1 MSQIT
6 LFKNC
11 KIVPDKNFIVEG
23 IDTYL
28 AGLVS
33 ITISNFQYLRND
45 LQITI
50 KINKSEEFTES
61 IFENN
66 YNYLKV
72 VQNNV
77 SYYYFI
83 SKKTQVAESTIA
95 LELTMDVLNT
105 YPWNSAFTPS
115 NRTKVL
121 REHKDRYAKDFIE
134 KEFTGTL
141 QVGTTSTDIDA
152 GIPPLI
158 FNENQYKVIINDIS
172 GLYPEEV
179 TASVFVTPYPPKRL
193 KVRLSYPE
201 LDEDKTYNITLVT
214 KFYKP
219 LVDLYSEGINPKL
232 YKKEISVLNNS
243 VPYHWYLI
251 YKTNQLATPEN
262 PQPVNCF
269 LCSDRE
275 IEVKV
280 SNTIILRDNDIES
293 GKVYCFQE
301 GKVLGHERYRV
312 KAVFNGTT
320 ISTNTYYAN
329 MWAIQRYGFII
340 DKDPNNTGKLRL
352 RTYIWEEVEAE
363 GLPPVYNNYL
373 QSTFNNISEISLESQ
388 NNVIT
393 CYKGDSTPY
402 ANGLVQNTE
411 FAKTDNIV
419 SLKGFNSIDRT
430 ESTLIK
436 IFALPYLPSNYAL
449 DNDGIIIFGDEWIYD
464 SEEDLMKLKDLNTK
478 FESLIETDVRDP
490 VSEVLARKF
499 FTIDTSSNRYIKDN
513 KLYHSDYY
521 LPKFVYD
528 SFSFPFAI
536 EKIGDNEYTQTNFAF
551 TFVMTSTIRS
561 RFLFKF
567 EAYNP
572 EYAEEDYHNILNV
585 ARNNEAVIYNS
596 EYLTYLRTGYN
607 IDIKAKE
614 RTERNAVIGGVL
626 SVVGGITGTALSI
639 GSGNPALAI
648 KGAISGGSSI
658 ASSIIS
664 TINTIAQSEENMER
678 HLATLKAQAV
688 SVEGS
693 DDLDLLE
700 NYSDNKAKLV
710 LYKVSPKIEK
720 SLDDL
725 FYYTGYISEEVGIPN
740 THTRI
745 WFNFLSCNLEFTGIS
760 KNISESSKASLVNL
774 YSEGVIFLHKVNN
787 EWNFDLNKE
796 NWETLF
802 TED

>member
-1 MSQIT
+1 MSQII

-28 AGLVS
+28 AGLES
-33 ITISNFQYLRND
+33 ITISKFQYLRND

-61 IFENN
+61 IFANN

-72 VQNNV
+72 VQNDA

-115 NRTKVL
+115 SRTKVL

-134 KEFTGTL
+134 KEFTGIL
-141 QVGTTSTDIDA
+141 EVGTTYTDIDA
-152 GIPPLI
+152 GLPPI
-158 FNENQYKVIINDIS
+158 TFNENQYKVIINDIS
-172 GLYPEEV
+172 GLNPEEV
-179 TASVFVTPYPPKRL
+179 TATVSVTAFPPRRL
-193 KVRLSYPE
+193 KIRLSYPE
-201 LDEDKTYNITLVT
+201 LDEDNTYNITLVT

-232 YKKEISVLNNS
+232 YKEEISVLNNS

-251 YKTNQLATPEN
+251 YKTNQFATPEN

-280 SNTIILRDNDIES
+280 ADTIILHDNDIEA
-293 GKVYCFQE
+293 GNVYCFQE
-301 GKVLGHERYRV
+301 GSGEGHERYRV
-312 KAVFNGTT
+312 KAVFDGIT

-329 MWAIQRYGFII
+329 IWAIQRYGFII
-340 DKDPNNTGKLRL
+340 DKDPDNAGKLRL
-352 RTYIWEEVEAE
+352 RTYIWEKVEAE
-363 GLPPVYNNYL
+363 GFPPVYNNYL
-373 QSTFNNISEISLESQ
+373 QTTYNNISEISLESQ

-393 CYKGDSTPY
+393 CYKGESTPY

-411 FAKTDNIV
+411 FEKTDNVV
-419 SLKGFNSIDRT
+419 SLKAFESVDRT

-436 IFALPYLPSNYAL
+436 IFALPYLPSNYVL
-449 DNDGIIIFGDEWIYD
+449 DNNGVIIFGNEWEYD
-464 SEEDLMKLKDLNTK
+464 SAEDLMKLKDLNTK
-478 FESLIETDVRDP
+478 FESLIQTDVKDP
-490 VSEVLARKF
+490 VREVLAHKF

-536 EKIGDNEYTQTNFAF
+536 EKIGSNEYNQVNFAF
-551 TFVMTSTIRS
+551 SFVMTSTIRS

-614 RTERNAVIGGVL
+614 RTERNAVIGGAL
-626 SVVGGITGTALSI
+626 SVVGGIAGTALAV

-648 KGAISGGSSI
+648 RGAISGGTSI

-725 FYYTGYISEEVGIPN
+725 FYYTGYISEEVGVPE

-774 YSEGVIFLHKVNN
+774 YSEGVIFLHKVNDD
-787 EWNFDLNKE
+787 WNFDLNKE